1 MSISWM
7 DVIAG
12 ALKFLVRMFW
22 YRSSLPSEFFFPI
35 ACDIWTVLCL
45 YWILS
50 ALRVKPV
57 KSRESLG
64 QRLSYVLP
72 LALGLTLLFNP
83 RAHYSWL
90 GMRFALDTIAV
101 AVAGIRLTAAGVAL
115 AMWARL
121 LLGENWSAAVSIR
134 KNQELIRMGPYR
146 IIRHPIYTGMLLG
159 LLGTAVVVGEVRSLL
174 ALVSLGLGFYLKARK
189 EEVFL
194 LREFAAG
201 FEAHAKHTG
210 MFLPRV

>member
-1 MSISWM
+1 M

-174 ALVSLGLGFYLKARK
+174 ALVSMGRGFYLKARK

>member
-22 YRSSLPSEFFFPI
+22 YRSSVPSEFFFPI

-121 LLGENWSAAVSIR
+121 LLPRELERSSQYPQEPRTDSHGSIPHHAPSH
-134 KNQELIRMGPYR
+134 LHGHVAGPSGYGR
-146 IIRHPIYTGMLLG
+146 RRGRGPQSPGTCHLG
-159 LLGTAVVVGEVRSLL
+159 
-174 ALVSLGLGFYLKARK
+174 AR
-189 EEVFL
+189 
-194 LREFAAG
+194 
-201 FEAHAKHTG
+201 
-210 MFLPRV
+210 FLPQGPQGRSFPVAG

>member
-1 MSISWM
+1 M

-12 ALKFLVRMFW
+12 ALTFLVRMFW
-22 YRSSLPSEFFFPI
+22 YRSSVPSEFFFPI

-50 ALRVKPV
+50 ALRIKPV

-90 GMRFALDTIAV
+90 GIRFALDTIAV
-101 AVAGIRLTAAGVAL
+101 AVAGILLTAEGVAL

-121 LLGENWSAAVSIR
+121 VLGKNWSAAVIIR

-146 IIRHPIYTGMLLG
+146 ITRHPIYTGMLLG
-159 LLGTAVVVGEVRSLL
+159 LLGTAVVVDEVRSLL
-174 ALVSLGLGFYLKARK
+174 ALVILGLGFYLNARK

-194 LREFAAG
+194 LREFGAG
-201 FEAHAKHTG
+201 FEAHAKHNG

>member
-1 MSISWM
+1 M

-134 KNQELIRMGPYR
+134 KNQELIRMGP
-146 IIRHPIYTGMLLG
+146 
-159 LLGTAVVVGEVRSLL
+159 
-174 ALVSLGLGFYLKARK
+174 
-189 EEVFL
+189 
-194 LREFAAG
+194 
-201 FEAHAKHTG
+201 
-210 MFLPRV
+210 

>member
-12 ALKFLVRMFW
+12 ALKFLVGMFW
-22 YRSSLPSEFFFPI
+22 YRSSVPSEFFFPI

-50 ALRVKPV
+50 ALRTKPV

-83 RAHYSWL
+83 GAHYSWL
-90 GMRFALDTIAV
+90 GMRFAPDTIAV
-101 AVAGIRLTAAGVAL
+101 AVAGIVLTAAGVAL

-121 LLGENWSAAVSIR
+121 VLGENWSAAVSIR
-134 KNQELIRMGPYR
+134 ENQELIRMGPYR
-146 IIRHPIYTGMLLG
+146 IMRHPIHTGMLLG
-159 LLGTAVVVGEVRSLL
+159 LLGTAVVVGEVRTLL
-174 ALVSLGLGFYLKARK
+174 ALVILGLGFYLKASK

-194 LREFAAG
+194 LREFGAG

>member
-45 YWILS
+45 YWILF

>member
-1 MSISWM
+1 MSISCM

-134 KNQELIRMGPYR
+134 KNQELIRMGP
-146 IIRHPIYTGMLLG
+146 
-159 LLGTAVVVGEVRSLL
+159 
-174 ALVSLGLGFYLKARK
+174 
-189 EEVFL
+189 
-194 LREFAAG
+194 
-201 FEAHAKHTG
+201 
-210 MFLPRV
+210 